1 MLVVT
6 FVEAAWFP
14 TCERL
19 HDMPK
24 LRDLRAVDVT
34 FAVTGPNQ
42 NSIRQQIDASADDL
56 FRCLEDGPAW
66 KEWLNLDVEWTSE
79 KPFGIGT
86 TRTVT
91 GPKMRI
97 DEYFLVW
104 EPGRQM
110 NFRFDRT
117 TLPVTVFV
125 EDYLIEPLGPDKCE
139 LVWSYA
145 YEWDGPLPPVSGHL
159 FGIFFANKTRRSAE
173 RLAALMA
180 ESGSRFSHP

>member
-1 MLVVT
+1 
-6 FVEAAWFP
+6 
-14 TCERL
+14 
-19 HDMPK
+19 MPK
-24 LRDLRAVDVT
+24 LRDLRPVDVT
-34 FAVTGPNQ
+34 FALAGPNQ
-42 NSIRQQIDASADDL
+42 NTIRQQIDASADDL

-66 KEWLNLDVEWTSE
+66 NEWLNIDIEWTSD

-97 DEYFLVW
+97 DEYFLAW

-117 TLPVTVFV
+117 TLPVTAFA
-125 EDYLIEPLGPDKCE
+125 EDYLIESLGPDKCE

-145 YEWDGPLPPVSGHL
+145 YEWDGPLRQASGPL
-159 FGIFFANKTRRSAE
+159 FGIFFATNARRSAK

-180 ESGSRFSHP
+180 NSGTRFSRP